1 MPIQAEQTGESIRL
15 RRQKCKSRPNKPAS
29 LFGSEYKIYDQG
41 IRNMVPWLF
50 LKKFPYNLL
59 IFSETIL

>member
-15 RRQKCKSRPNKPAS
+15 RRRKSQSQPNK
-29 LFGSEYKIYDQG
+29 LVKVFGSKYKIYDQG